1 MNHNSQSNTI
11 LNDDIRKKPIK
22 KKRKIIES
30 IGLTI
35 QTRDSGHE
43 TGTTQ

>member
-1 MNHNSQSNTI
+1 MI
-11 LNDDIRKKPIK
+11 LEKKPIK
-22 KKRKIIES
+22 KIIIES

>member
-1 MNHNSQSNTI
+1 MI
-11 LNDDIRKKPIK
+11 LEKNQLK
-22 KKRKIIES
+22 KKKIIES

-35 QTRDSGHE
+35 QTPNSGHE

>member
-1 MNHNSQSNTI
+1 MI
-11 LNDDIRKKPIK
+11 LGKNQLK

>member
-1 MNHNSQSNTI
+1 MI
-11 LNDDIRKKPIK
+11 LGKNQL